1 MTVSVV
7 DNPSALTELL
17 ERVRAARR
25 IGIDTEFHNE
35 RSYTAQLMVVQLAF
49 DDGVAIV
56 DPLALTDL
64 RPLAE
69 ALATTEVVGHA
80 LSSDLRILAED
91 YTILPQSAFDTQ
103 VAAAFCGYG
112 LTISLLDL
120 VRELAGVT
128 LRKSQTVSDWSA
140 RPLSVKQIDY
150 LVDDVRYLFPL
161 ADRLEALLAERGRAA
176 WAREEM
182 RSLVDLRAYRPDA
195 RRLYLR
201 VSGNGRMSRREL
213 GILNEL
219 AALRDG
225 LARERNI
232 PLKFVMPDDVLA
244 GLVSLRPR
252 TIEDLGQLRRLD
264 NGIKRHYGARIIEAV
279 ARGEA
284 IPESELPQRAPRPLG
299 AQREALVATMA
310 VLMNAIAA
318 ENDLPTTLLL
328 TRSALERIARET
340 PVSAAE
346 IDAVLNLTPWRRSL
360 VVEPLWE
367 LLIGER
373 VVRVEG
379 YLSGNPRTTFVR
391 KNEELVDD

>member
-1 MTVSVV
+1 MSSVDVV
-7 DNPSALTELL
+7 DTAAGLATLV
-17 ERVRAARR
+17 ERVKRAARV
-25 IGIDTEFHNE
+25 GIDTEFHNE
-35 RSYTAQLMVVQLAF
+35 RSYSAQLMVVQLAF

-56 DPLALTDL
+56 DPIALDDL
-64 RPLAE
+64 EPLAA
-69 ALATTEVVGHA
+69 ALAETEVVGHA

-91 YTILPQSAFDTQ
+91 FGALPRAAFDTQ

-120 VRELAGVT
+120 VRDLAGVT
-128 LRKSQTVSDWSA
+128 LRKSQTVSDWST
-140 RPLSVKQIDY
+140 RPLTPKQIDY

-161 ADRLEALLAERGRAA
+161 ADRLESLLAQRGRGS

-182 RSLVDLRAYRPDA
+182 RSLVDLHSYRPDA

-201 VSGNGRMSRREL
+201 VSGNARMTRREL

-219 AALRDG
+219 ALLRDR

-232 PLKFVMPDDVLA
+232 PLKYVMPDDVMA

-252 TIEDLGQLRRLD
+252 TIDELSQLRRLE
-264 NGIKRHYGARIIEAV
+264 NGVKKHYGALIIEAV
-279 ARGEA
+279 RRGEA
-284 IPESELPQRAPRPLG
+284 IAEDELPQRAPRPLG

-310 VLMNAIAA
+310 VLVNAVAA

-328 TRSALERIARET
+328 ARNSLERIARET
-340 PVSAAE
+340 PSSAAE
-346 IDAVLNLTPWRRSL
+346 IDAALNLAPWRRTL
-360 VVEPLWE
+360 IVEPLWE

-379 YLSGNPRTTFVR
+379 YASGNPHTTFVR
-391 KNEELVDD
+391 KNFDSQD

>member
-1 MTVSVV
+1 VTNVVVV
-7 DNPSALTELL
+7 DKPEALAKLI
-17 ERVRAARR
+17 ERVRTARR

-35 RSYTAQLMVVQLAF
+35 RSYTANLMVVQLAF

-56 DPLALTDL
+56 DPLALADL
-64 RPLAE
+64 RPLVE
-69 ALATTEVVGHA
+69 ALAATEVVGHA

-91 YTILPQSAFDTQ
+91 YGVLPQSAFDTQ

-120 VRELAGVT
+120 VRDLAGVT
-128 LRKSQTVSDWSA
+128 LRKSQTVSDWST
-140 RPLSVKQIDY
+140 RPLSPKQIDY

-161 ADRLEALLAERGRAA
+161 ADRLEALLAQRGRAE

-182 RSLVDLRAYRPDA
+182 RALADVRAYRPDV

-201 VSGNGRMSRREL
+201 VGGNGRLSRREL

-219 AALRDG
+219 AVLRDR

-232 PLKFVMPDDVLA
+232 PLKFVMPDDVLI

-252 TIEDLGQLRRLD
+252 TIDDLGQLRRLD
-264 NGIKRHYGARIIEAV
+264 NGIKRNYGALIIEAV

-284 IPESELPQRAPRPLG
+284 VPEADLPQRAPRPLG
-299 AQREALVATMA
+299 PQREALVATMA
-310 VLMNAIAA
+310 VLVNAVAA

-328 TRSALERIARET
+328 SRSSLERIARET
-340 PVSAAE
+340 PASSAE
-346 IDAVLNLTPWRRSL
+346 IDAALALAPWRRGL

-367 LLIGER
+367 LLTGDR

-379 YLSGNPRTTFVR
+379 YASGNPRTTFVR
-391 KNEELVDD
+391 TKPVDD